1 MAILELNMPKR
12 MHFHPVSLA
21 LYAVY
26 LNFLWSDRP
35 IIAQYINT
43 NFKTRKKWG
52 SYTRFFKMCCCKFFS
67 SCGKIGQKNF
77 PEQAP
82 RK

>member
-43 NFKTRKKWG
+43 NFKTRKK
-52 SYTRFFKMCCCKFFS
+52 CCCKFFS
-67 SCGKIGQKNF
+67 SCGKTGQKNF